1 MKKDKLFVSLLAA
14 GMLAVSPAL
23 ADDVVKITT
32 NKQAGE
38 TVTLQVNQLKG
49 GAKVDWGNGT
59 TVDVAMTDDANLT
72 LTGTLAGE
80 TITITTPSKLETL
93 ICEGQGVT
101 ALDLS
106 GAPNLRSLYCQNNEL
121 QTLSLKANSKLL
133 DLNCANNKI
142 GSLTLDETV
151 TPLIENIN
159 VSGNSMRNNKSN
171 TTTTFSINTKTLQ
184 HLNVANN
191 AFSALSLST
200 TPDLDE
206 LVCSGNKITSLTL
219 RSDTLSTLMCQDNA
233 LTAVSIIRTD
243 GSAKQNALR
252 HMFAEN
258 NKIKKLDLSNASKL
272 QYLAVE
278 NNALT
283 SMKLNNHSHYA
294 YTCGNNKLGLTS
306 MPTKGKV
313 ENLSYAPQET
323 GEINITSKL
332 QKKSVDGK
340 FVYYMLLCP
349 SNSVYSNGSG
359 DAKYVLNLHDNME
372 DAMGNTGD
380 IKATYVA
387 KLTGA
392 VDYTELVKTKD
403 YFYKTNATL
412 VGIVGF
418 KKTATDVYVE
428 YTNSDYPDIAPTTT
442 HFQVV
447 ETADDVI
454 NGIHD
459 VVNAA
464 EGKSLGVSAANGAL
478 TLTSASAQPV
488 QVFSTEGRLVWK
500 GVVEGTQTV
509 QLGTGVYI
517 VNGKKVIL

>member
-1 MKKDKLFVSLLAA
+1 M
-14 GMLAVSPAL
+14 
-23 ADDVVKITT
+23 
-32 NKQAGE
+32 
-38 TVTLQVNQLKG
+38 
-49 GAKVDWGNGT
+49 
-59 TVDVAMTDDANLT
+59 
-72 LTGTLAGE
+72 
-80 TITITTPSKLETL
+80 
-93 ICEGQGVT
+93 
-101 ALDLS
+101 
-106 GAPNLRSLYCQNNEL
+106 
-121 QTLSLKANSKLL
+121 L

-191 AFSALSLST
+191 AFTALSLST

-459 VVNAA
+459 VVNTA

>member
-49 GAKVDWGNGT
+49 GVKVDWGNGT
-59 TVDVAMTDDANLT
+59 AVDVAMTDDANLT
-72 LTGTLAGE
+72 LAGTLAGE

-121 QTLSLKANSKLL
+121 QSLSLKANSKLL

-184 HLNVANN
+184 HVNVANN
-191 AFSALSLST
+191 AFTSLSLNS

-219 RSDTLSTLMCQDNA
+219 RSDTLSTLMCQDNSI
-233 LTAVSIIRTD
+233 TSVSIIRTD
-243 GSAKQNALR
+243 GAAKQNALS

-258 NKIKKLDLSNASKL
+258 NKLKKLDLSNASKL

-294 YTCGNNKLGLTS
+294 YTCGNNKLDLTS
-306 MPTKGKV
+306 MPTRSRIV
-313 ENLSYAPQET
+313 NLSYAPQT
-323 GEINITSKL
+323 PGEVNITSKL

-428 YTNSDYPDIAPTTT
+428 YYNSDYPDLVPTTT
-442 HFQVV
+442 HFMVV
-447 ETADDVI
+447 ESADDVI
-454 NGIHD
+454 SGIND
-459 VVNAA
+459 VVNTA

>member
-191 AFSALSLST
+191 AFTALSLST

-454 NGIHD
+454 NGIND
-459 VVNAA
+459 VVNTA